1 MQKPARDG
9 QLRFPVDGK
18 SRARTRG
25 VYEDHLVATYGFK
38 RAESRSRSAFI
49 VFWASGVLS
58 LNESSNAFAIRPLL
72 TPCKNA

>member
-18 SRARTRG
+18 SRARTRD
-25 VYEDHLVATYGFK
+25 VYEDHLVALTGSS
-38 RAESRSRSAFI
+38 APENRSRSAFI

-58 LNESSNAFAIRPLL
+58 LNESSNAFAIRP
-72 TPCKNA
+72 C